1 MQKIVALAGI
11 LCILFAGFMSADM
24 VSSSISVDGTSWI
37 SSALTGDKIYAGLI
51 FTNDRSTINRN
62 VDFRD
67 GIITDTRVKSTGPIG
82 LDEFS
87 SQVQTGKKDG
97 FTCVFGDPVNKSR
110 YDEISTSGLWSYG
123 SYTSAR
129 SLNGGLTKAG
139 TQLDGVGM
147 VSLGK
152 ISDTPN
158 LTHREREF
166 VAGDMNVSEYVEY
179 GGAGWIS
186 QE

>member
-11 LCILFAGFMSADM
+11 LCIMFAGFMSADM
-24 VSSSISVDGTSWI
+24 VSSSIMVDGTSWI
-37 SSALTGDKIYAGLI
+37 SSALTGDKTYAGLI

-62 VDFRD
+62 VNFKD
-67 GIITDTRVKSTGPIG
+67 GIITDTRVKSTGPMG

-87 SQVQTGKKDG
+87 SQVKTGKKDG
-97 FTCVFGDPVNKSR
+97 FTCVFEVPINKSR

-129 SLNGGLTKAG
+129 SLDNGMTRAG

-147 VSLGK
+147 VSLSK
-152 ISDTPN
+152 ISETQN
-158 LTHREREF
+158 QTHHERGF

-179 GGAGWIS
+179 GDTGWIS
-186 QE
+186 PE